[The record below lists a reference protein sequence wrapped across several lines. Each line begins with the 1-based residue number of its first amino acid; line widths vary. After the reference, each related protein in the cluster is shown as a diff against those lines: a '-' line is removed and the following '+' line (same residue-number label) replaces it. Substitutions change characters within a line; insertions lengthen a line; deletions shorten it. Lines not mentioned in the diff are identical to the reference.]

1 MVTLFLSGTLL
12 DDITDIAMAFWTH
25 NTPMLFVFLVYV
37 LLSSF
42 TVLNMLIG
50 VLCEVVTAVSEQSQE
65 ETKIEFVRLAA
76 DVQMKI
82 LVLSS

>member
-1 MVTLFLSGTLL
+1 MFTL
-12 DDITDIAMAFWTH
+12 M
-25 NTPMLFVFLVYV
+25 
-37 LLSSF
+37 
-42 TVLNMLIG
+42 NMLIG

-65 ETKIEFVRLAA
+65 ETKIDFVRLAA